1 MPKVLDLSPEVISMQ
16 VHDIRRKLAGPS
28 DPDPIFSCMLMCK
41 ESQGQKDGNAFVRL
55 VNGAPFPM
63 MVLAYDWTLDD
74 LVRFCTGPREYAI
87 FGVDPTFSLGDFEVT
102 VTTYHHL
109 LLRHRGDPHGKS
121 PCLIGPLFVHLK
133 KDFAAYHFFA
143 SSLISLR
150 SPLSKLKCF
159 GSDGKDALVKA
170 FSTAFSSA
178 LHLRCFLHFRGN
190 IEEKLRQLR
199 IPSVVAK
206 GFVHDILGNP
216 AQLELGL
223 VDAEDETELQS
234 MLTSLEVDVNYVQCS

>member
-1 MPKVLDLSPEVISMQ
+1 
-16 VHDIRRKLAGPS
+16 
-28 DPDPIFSCMLMCK
+28 MCK
-41 ESQGQKDGNAFVRL
+41 ESQGQKDSNAFVRL
-55 VNGAPFPM
+55 VNGAPFSM

-87 FGVDPTFSLGDFEVT
+87 FGVDHTLALEILKSLSLHITTCFCVIEVT
-102 VTTYHHL
+102 HI
-109 LLRHRGDPHGKS
+109 GKS

-150 SPLSKLKCF
+150 SSLSKLKCF

-178 LHLRCFLHFRGN
+178 LHLRCFLHFEATLKRN
-190 IEEKLRQLR
+190 
-199 IPSVVAK
+199 
-206 GFVHDILGNP
+206 FV
-216 AQLELGL
+216 
-223 VDAEDETELQS
+223 S
-234 MLTSLEVDVNYVQCS
+234 